1 MLDKK
6 YLEIFPLQFI
16 SHQNERFSYEEGCLK
31 ALEGGCRWIQLR
43 MKDAQEDEIA
53 HIAERLIPVVKEY
66 DGVLIIDDHVELCK
80 KINAHGVHIGKNDMP
95 PTEARKILGEQFIIG
110 GTCNTY
116 EDILKIHSFVDYIG
130 CGPFRYTTT
139 KKNLAPV
146 LGLDGYR
153 EIIWNCRSN
162 DINTPIVAI
171 GGITESDILEIM
183 NAGPNGIAL
192 SGEILNAEDPVSKT
206 RKLTSLLGF

>member
-1 MLDKK
+1 MIDKK
-6 YLEIFPLQFI
+6 YLEILPLQFI

-43 MKDAQEDEIA
+43 MKEATEDEVA
-53 HIAERLIPVVKEY
+53 HIAERLKPVVKDY
-66 DGVLIIDDHVELCK
+66 DAVLILDDHVNLCK
-80 KINAHGVHIGKNDMP
+80 QLNVHGVHIGKKDMP
-95 PTEARKILGEQFIIG
+95 PAEAREILGDKFIIG
-110 GTCNTY
+110 GTCNTF
-116 EDILKIHSFVDYIG
+116 EDIQEIHTYVDYIG

-146 LGLDGYR
+146 LGLDGYQD
-153 EIIWNCRSN
+153 IIWNCRSN
-162 DINTPIVAI
+162 GINTPIVAI
-171 GGITESDILEIM
+171 GGITESDITDVM

-206 RKLTSLLGF
+206 RKLVELLSI

>member
-53 HIAERLIPVVKEY
+53 HIAERLIPVIKEY

-95 PTEARKILGEQFIIG
+95 PAEARQILGEQFIIG

-171 GGITESDILEIM
+171 GGITENDILEIM